1 MKPYNVYYLPYIPEA
16 KVNYLYI
23 LYLYGLAERGISSQ
37 VKSLVRYQ
45 SVRDLC
51 EQINNKFAE
60 TDDEKQ
66 LISIS
71 TMNRVLNSKVY
82 QQFFSIG
89 SDAKSK
95 YLLLNNDFYQQKE
108 CCFVRLI
115 PSIYKRIVKSKDNLF
130 AKYLIYLVYKC
141 SIHKNKTD
149 FTANQFLDAF
159 GLSTHSNDNKSRIS
173 GFNTLLEQESF
184 VLINRWRDAAGNN
197 RNTYSLIDDYYTP
210 QNKKKTV

>member
-1 MKPYNVYYLPYIPEA
+1 MKLYNVYYLPYIPKA
-16 KVNYLYI
+16 SVNYLYI
-23 LYLYGLAERGISSQ
+23 LYLYGLAERENDSQ
-37 VKSLVRYQ
+37 VKSMVRYQ
-45 SVRDLC
+45 SIRDLC
-51 EQINNKFAE
+51 NQINNKFAE
-60 TDDEKQ
+60 DGET
-66 LISIS
+66 LISNS

-89 SDAKSK
+89 SDTKSK
-95 YLLLNNDFYQQKE
+95 YLLLNNNFYQQKE

-115 PSIYKRIVKSKDNLF
+115 PSIYKRIVQSKDNLF

-173 GFNTLLEQESF
+173 GYNTLLEQESF
-184 VLINRWRDAAGNN
+184 VLIDRWRDAAGNN

-210 QNKKKTV
+210 QDKKKTV

>member
-1 MKPYNVYYLPYIPEA
+1 MKLYNVYYLPYIPKA
-16 KVNYLYI
+16 SVNYLYI
-23 LYLYGLAERGISSQ
+23 LYLYGLAERENDSQ
-37 VKSLVRYQ
+37 VKSIVRYQ
-45 SVRDLC
+45 SIRDLC
-51 EQINNKFAE
+51 NQINNKFAE
-60 TDDEKQ
+60 DGET
-66 LISIS
+66 LISNS

-89 SDAKSK
+89 SDTKSK
-95 YLLLNNDFYQQKE
+95 YLLLNNNFYQQKE

-115 PSIYKRIVKSKDNLF
+115 PSIYKRIVQSKDNLF

-184 VLINRWRDAAGNN
+184 VLIDRWRDAAGNN
-197 RNTYSLIDDYYTP
+197 RNTYSLIDAYYTP
-210 QNKKKTV
+210 QDKEKTV